1 MKFKKESMPLNKNLY
16 NKLNNVCIF
25 NNLKLEFKNGMIF
38 KVENTNIN
46 FIEPHRFIIEINDI
60 SLILLC
66 YDNLNLYLYE
76 KTNLINVPKL
86 KELINAIRSNN
97 CGA

>member
-25 NNLKLEFKNGMIF
+25 NNVKLEFKNGMIF

-60 SLILLC
+60 TLILLC

-76 KTNLINVPKL
+76 KSNLINVPVL